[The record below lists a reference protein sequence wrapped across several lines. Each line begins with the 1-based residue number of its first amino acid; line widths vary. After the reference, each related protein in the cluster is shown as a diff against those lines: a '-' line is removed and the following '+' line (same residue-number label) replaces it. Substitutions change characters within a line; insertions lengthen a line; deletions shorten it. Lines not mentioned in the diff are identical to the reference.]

1 MSTTVLAHA
10 AAGTNAALLKIS
22 GLRMMLPQ
30 REIRALESGDS
41 IVQLDAAPHSVGW
54 LQHAQQRCPVYCLS
68 QDLSL
73 LPAAPPER
81 RACVLLSAGAGYVGI
96 LCDDVSIAAQS
107 QEQQHELPLAMRL
120 PGTPVLALMAMGDEG
135 IVCLTSAEQL
145 VAHVVRL
152 AGM

>member
-1 MSTTVLAHA
+1 MSTTTLAHA
-10 AAGTNAALLKIS
+10 TGSAKAALLKIS
-22 GLRMMLPQ
+22 GLHMMLPQ

-41 IVQLDAAPHSVGW
+41 IVQPDAAPHSIGW
-54 LQHAQQRCPVYCLS
+54 LQHAQQRWPVYCLA

-96 LCDDVSIAAQS
+96 MCDDVSISAQS
-107 QEQQHELPLAMRL
+107 QQQRHELPLAMRL
-120 PGTPVLALMAMGDEG
+120 PDTPVLALIAMGDEG